1 MSWARFAAF
10 LVFLVSTLLFAEKK
24 PECYHVTQD
33 TLQQVYLHSPFA
45 HGLRHG
51 YETGYHDA
59 DLNYHLGYEERQIKL
74 NKVPDTQGFRKSFGN
89 KKSFRRGY
97 EYGYL
102 AGYRDSFAGRKFH
115 YPPGGD
121 GVPVDLLN
129 ARAFDSGVADGF
141 RRSVDSP
148 SAQNPCENTQPGY
161 CEGFRL
167 GVKFAAE
174 ERHAGGISVASGE
187 LTDRRR

>member
-1 MSWARFAAF
+1 MYWARFLTF
-10 LVFLVSTLLFAEKK
+10 IMCCVLPLFAADNRA
-24 PECYHVTQD
+24 ECYHVSQD
-33 TLQQVYLHSPFA
+33 ALQQVYIHSPFA

-51 YETGYHDA
+51 YEAGFHDA
-59 DLNYHLGYEERQIKL
+59 DLDYHLGYEERQIKL
-74 NKVPDTQGFRKSFGN
+74 NKVPGTEGFHKSFGD

-115 YPPGGD
+115 YPPASD
-121 GVPVDLLN
+121 GVASDLAN
-129 ARAFDSGVADGF
+129 ARAFDAGVADGF
-141 RRSVDSP
+141 RRSVDSA
-148 SAQNPCENTQPGY
+148 SAQNSCDNAQPGY

-174 ERHAGGISVASGE
+174 ERHANSLSVASK
-187 LTDRRR
+187 